1 MSGYFVTGTDTGV
14 GKTRISAM
22 LIRALRAKGVDAVGM
37 KPICCGERE
46 DSELLHAAS
55 GGAATLNSINPVWLR
70 PPVAP
75 YTASIIEERI
85 IDLALIRETFA
96 RLAASHTSV
105 IVEGAGGWLVPITR
119 DYSIADLAADLA
131 LPVIIV
137 AANRLGAI
145 NHTRLT
151 VAAVQAS
158 GLRCAGVILNH
169 VHAPAEDDPAVIT
182 NRSILEDLL
191 PVPILAEIEHGQAEM
206 SSGDWLTPFAV

>member
-1 MSGYFVTGTDTGV
+1 MSGYFITGTDTGV

-96 RLAASHTSV
+96 RLTASHASV

-119 DYSIADLAADLA
+119 DYAMADLAADFA

-169 VHAPAEDDPAVIT
+169 VQAPAEDDPAIVT

-191 PVPILAEIEHGQAEM
+191 NVPIVAEIEHGQTDIIV
-206 SSGDWLTPFAV
+206 GDWL